1 MLRFDVR
8 IIILIL
14 KASQIIVKGKGRGN
28 AYQWNDKP
36 MRLSLMLF
44 RHVMSL
50 EIIVISLIILFL
62 FSVTAHKFQENL
74 LRCMLQIENTFFEL
88 GESCDQD
95 CLIICDRGAMDAAAC
110 NTTIIHIIL

>member
-1 MLRFDVR
+1 
-8 IIILIL
+8 
-14 KASQIIVKGKGRGN
+14 
-28 AYQWNDKP
+28 
-36 MRLSLMLF
+36 MLF
-44 RHVMSL
+44 RHDMSL
-50 EIIVISLIILFL
+50 EIIIISLIILFL

-110 NTTIIHIIL
+110 NKIFLYDIININLSINKKRKMVLSKKSIVII